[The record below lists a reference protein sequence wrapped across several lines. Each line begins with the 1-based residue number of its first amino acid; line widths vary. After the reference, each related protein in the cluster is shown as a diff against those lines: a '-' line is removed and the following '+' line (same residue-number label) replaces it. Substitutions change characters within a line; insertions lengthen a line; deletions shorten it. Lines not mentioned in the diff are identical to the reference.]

1 MTNGDVIRKMTDE
14 ELAHFLAQVGA
25 NVYRAE
31 SDIIAYRADDVA
43 DALEWISMETQLKY
57 GCDDCLCRDCLENC
71 NENSDGCCYTC
82 CKDSDECKP
91 ICRCPFGWYHDN

>member
-1 MTNGDVIRKMTDE
+1 
-14 ELAHFLAQVGA
+14 
-25 NVYRAE
+25 
-31 SDIIAYRADDVA
+31 
-43 DALEWISMETQLKY
+43 METQLKF